1 MAKKEIIISI
11 LLGIT
16 ANILYEWLKF
26 MFVYILL

>member
-16 ANILYEWLKF
+16 TNILYEWLKF